1 MDIFVIEIVDADNV
15 HMELL
20 KQFQKKEIS
29 NPKKWNEHCFSYLM
43 VDRILRD
50 FYGIEDRDI
59 VFNGKKPFL
68 KNRKK
73 FFSVSHSNDF
83 IALAFSDYDCGVD
96 IEKIKIREFEDIS
109 KRMEFYNELTR
120 FEAEYKLGKPAQ
132 KIKKFHFDEYIITA
146 ASVNIQ
152 EEFEIYIQSGEV
164 FPNVNA

>member
-43 VDRILRD
+43 V
-50 FYGIEDRDI
+50 DRDI

-109 KRMEFYNELTR
+109 KRMGFKCNTLEEFYNEWTR

-132 KIKKFHFDEYIITA
+132 KFKKFHFDEYIITA

>member
-1 MDIFVIEIVDADNV
+1 
-15 HMELL
+15 
-20 KQFQKKEIS
+20 
-29 NPKKWNEHCFSYLM
+29 M

-109 KRMEFYNELTR
+109 KRMGFKCNTLESSTM
-120 FEAEYKLGKPAQ
+120 
-132 KIKKFHFDEYIITA
+132 
-146 ASVNIQ
+146 
-152 EEFEIYIQSGEV
+152 SGQDLRLNTSLESLRKSLK
-164 FPNVNA
+164 NSILMSTL

>member
-1 MDIFVIEIVDADNV
+1 MDIFVIEIVNADNV

-50 FYGIEDRDI
+50 FYGIEDRNI

-96 IEKIKIREFEDIS
+96 IEKIKDTSNKEQRIKRKQFYLKNDFKETDVFYAWQGEDYVILSRNGIVQKKEFWNFWD
-109 KRMEFYNELTR
+109 FL
-120 FEAEYKLGKPAQ
+120 
-132 KIKKFHFDEYIITA
+132 KKEKK
-146 ASVNIQ
+146 
-152 EEFEIYIQSGEV
+152 
-164 FPNVNA
+164 